1 MTIAHAPRRILP
13 YFPSERC
20 VRLVALACAL
30 AAFSGAPAVAQTA
43 ADTAAVDRAA
53 PGEVRAGGF
62 SSHVLANGF
71 KIVLAPFPAAASTR
85 IELLVKVGSKH
96 EGAGETGMAHLLEH
110 MLFKSAGQRA
120 DLKSDLTA
128 LGATW
133 NGTTNA
139 DRTNYFETV
148 AADPEKID
156 EAIRIEADRL
166 LRPTFTRAHL
176 ASEMTV
182 VRNELE
188 RNDNDPNSLVRR
200 ALQRQSF
207 FWHGY
212 GRPTIGARSDIEEAP
227 FAALQA
233 FHARHYRPD
242 NAVLIVSGKFDA
254 QRVLALAGRLFGA
267 APRPAAAL
275 PGNWTREEARAATN
289 RSELFLPA
297 GRTIA
302 AAAWKLPGLA
312 DRQTLAVDLA
322 SAALCAESWGSLRKE
337 LVLER
342 KLAVGVSCG
351 VHAQADY
358 SLLLASATAGQGA
371 DAEAL
376 SHALDAHIETAAR
389 TGIAK
394 EQLERARRN
403 ELNAFER
410 LASSHE
416 AVAAQLSQAEAVG
429 DWRLYFRQR
438 DIVADLSL
446 AEVNAALQK
455 WVVAINR
462 SDVLLHHA
470 EGLSAPEAPKP
481 EAAAALVAGREWPAI
496 AATADPLPASLDEL
510 AARRVLVPLDGG
522 GPDARAALI
531 ARRTQGN
538 LAWLNVANDY
548 GNAAALAGRQ
558 TICALAGSL
567 MAFGGGGL
575 DRDALAARLETL
587 QARWSIG
594 LGGIALEAPRPNVE
608 AALDLLLAAWRAPA
622 LPENEFER
630 LKAARI
636 AGLEAAL
643 KDPGQVAAN
652 AAGLRFDNYPAQH
665 PFQPRSLTQALD
677 DARAADMAGVR
688 ACIADF
694 GGAGRLRL
702 ALVGDF
708 AEADVRALHARLADL
723 TPAREPYARIRDV
736 EAPRA
741 VDRSPIV
748 VAMPDK
754 PNAELLGIALLPI
767 AEDAPDFPALRIA
780 VKLLG
785 GDTDSRIRARLRERE
800 GLAYSA
806 GATLAGGDFE
816 ARSRLT
822 LSASVASANAESAL
836 AMLKE
841 ELARALADGFD
852 AAEVARAQQAWQR
865 ERQKSLTAEKGYVG
879 QLAYG
884 LYTGRDYAWLAQ
896 YDARIARLTAPEV
909 NAALRK
915 YLGDAPVVWAIGK
928 GR

>member
-1 MTIAHAPRRILP
+1 MTAAHASRKF
-13 YFPSERC
+13 FPSFLFI
-20 VRLVALACAL
+20 RLVALCC
-30 AAFSGAPAVAQTA
+30 AVAGSVALPAAA
-43 ADTAAVDRAA
+43 ADAAA
-53 PGEVRAGGF
+53 PGEVRAGGY

-71 KIVLAPFPAAASTR
+71 KIILVPFPTAASTR

-133 NGTTNA
+133 NGTTNG

-156 EAIRIEADRL
+156 EAIRIEADRF

-176 ASEMTV
+176 VSEMTV

-188 RNDNDPNSLVRR
+188 LNDNDPSSVVRR

-242 NAVLIVSGKFDA
+242 NAVLIVSGKFDRP
-254 QRVLALAGRLFGA
+254 RVLALASRLFGA
-267 APRPAAAL
+267 ARQPATAL
-275 PGNWTREEARAATN
+275 PGNWTREEARATTN

-297 GRTIA
+297 GKTMA

-322 SAALCAESWGSLRKE
+322 SAALCAESWGSLRKA

-342 KLAVGVSCG
+342 KLAVGVFCG

-376 SHALDAHIETAAR
+376 SRALYTHIETAAR

-416 AVAAQLSQAEAVG
+416 AVAAQLSQAEAAG

-455 WVVAINR
+455 WLVAINR

-481 EAAAALVAGREWPAI
+481 EAAAALVAGREWPAL

-510 AARRVLVPLDGG
+510 AARRVLVPLDGA
-522 GPDARAALI
+522 GPGARAALI

-538 LAWLNVANDY
+538 LAWLSIANDY

-558 TICALAGSL
+558 TACGLAGNL

-575 DRDALAARLETL
+575 DRDALSARLEAL

-594 LGGIALEAPRPNVE
+594 LGGISLEAPRPNVE
-608 AALDLLLAAWRAPA
+608 AALDLLLAVWRSPA

-643 KDPGQVAAN
+643 KDPGQVAADT
-652 AAGLRFDNYPAQH
+652 AGLRFDNYPAQH
-665 PFQPRSLTQALD
+665 PFRPRSLAQLLA
-677 DARAADMAGVR
+677 DARTADMAGVR
-688 ACIADF
+688 ACVADF
-694 GGAGRLRL
+694 GGVAQLRL

-708 AEADVRALHARLADL
+708 SDADVRAVHAKLAAL
-723 TPAREPYARIRDV
+723 PPAREPYERIRDV
-736 EAPRA
+736 EAPRV

-748 VAMPDK
+748 VTMPDK
-754 PNAELLGIALLPI
+754 PNANVLGIAHLPI
-767 AEDAPDFPALRIA
+767 AEAAPDFPALSLA

-785 GDTDSRIRARLRERE
+785 GDSDSRIHARLRERE
-800 GLAYSA
+800 GLAYGA
-806 GATLAGGDFE
+806 GAALAAGDFE
-816 ARSRLT
+816 ARSRFT
-822 LSASVASANAESAL
+822 LGASVASANAQSAL
-836 AMLKE
+836 DMLKE
-841 ELARALADGFD
+841 ELARALANGFD
-852 AAEVARAQQAWQR
+852 AAEVARAQQTWLR
-865 ERQKSLTAEKGYVG
+865 ERQNALTAEKGYVG
-879 QLAYG
+879 QLAHG

-915 YLGDAPVVWAIGK
+915 HLVDAPVVWSIGK
-928 GR
+928 GL